1 MKQIVMIGFLG
12 NFEVNFDIPAG
23 LGLGKMVSKG
33 FGAAGKGIQSCR

>member
-1 MKQIVMIGFLG
+1 MTGFLG

-33 FGAAGKGIQSCR
+33 YGAVVKDIQSCR